1 MEPMRLQEYGVGLF
15 EECATKS
22 AWKKAIKARKVLL
35 NGVEAST
42 ARLVHTGD
50 EITLL
55 GVPDVPPGTIFEMD
69 IPVLY
74 EDDFLAVVHKPVGI
88 SVSGNRRRTLMNAL
102 PPNLQP
108 STQRDACSPRTIHRL
123 DYETSGALLAGK
135 TRSAVQALS
144 EMFAHRK
151 VHKTYYAIVLGT
163 PPDHGTFDRPI
174 QDKPARSYFERL
186 ASTPSERFGSLSLL
200 RLTPE
205 TGRRHQLRIH
215 LSEAG
220 HPILGDRKYC
230 KPDQLLTGKGM
241 YLHAFSL
248 AFEHPVSGDEV
259 LVQADPHKKYAKI
272 FPFVPWE
279 S

>member
-1 MEPMRLQEYGVGLF
+1 MRLQEYGVGLF
-15 EECATKS
+15 EECASKS

-42 ARLVHTGD
+42 ARMVHTGD

-55 GVPDVPPGTIFEMD
+55 GVPDLPSGAFFELD

-74 EDDFLAVVHKPVGI
+74 EDDYLAVVHKPVGI

-108 STQRDACSPRTIHRL
+108 SNQRDACSPRTIHRL
-123 DYETSGALLAGK
+123 DYATSGALLVGK

-144 EMFAHRK
+144 ALFAQRE
-151 VHKTYYAIVLGT
+151 VRKTYYAIVLGT
-163 PPDHGTFDRPI
+163 PPECGTYDRPI
-174 QDKPARSYFERL
+174 QDKPALSHFERL
-186 ASTPSERFGSLSLL
+186 ASAPSERFGSLSLL
-200 RLTPE
+200 RLKPE

-220 HPILGDRKYC
+220 HPILGDRSYC

-248 AFEHPVSGDEV
+248 DFEHPVSGKEI